1 MNMFNVLNRNE
12 CTRALLG
19 GKQGVTHTWVWSN
32 HGAMVVAPFH
42 INEAVTCKAGT
53 LPFGGW

>member
-1 MNMFNVLNRNE
+1 MLNRNE
-12 CTRALLG
+12 CTRALLDG
-19 GKQGVTHTWVWSN
+19 EQGVPHIWVWSN
-32 HGAMVVAPFH
+32 HGATVVAPFH